1 MSHFLSEG
9 ATLATQ
15 NKTYSKVH
23 QFNGNYDDR
32 KKSSNKPTCEH
43 CDKECYTKTVCYK
56 QYGYPPKWQ
65 EPSQSNQRKFNKAKA
80 AVTILVFEEKFH
92 VPLIT

>member
-1 MSHFLSEG
+1 MDPFSSINNIYSLVCKEEKQQKTHVSHFLSEG

-32 KKSSNKPTCEH
+32 KKSNNKPTCKH
-43 CDKECYTKTVCYK
+43 CDKEGYTKTVCYK
-56 QYGYPPKWQ
+56 LYGYPPKWQ
-65 EPSQSNQRKFNKAKA
+65 EPS
-80 AVTILVFEEKFH
+80 
-92 VPLIT
+92 